1 MVCQYHFLY
10 QYYRKN
16 IQKQILKKNANIINC
31 NSKLRQRLAKYPSVI
46 SLIMWSKNGKRWQK
60 SHSNT
65 SAFKFLC
72 RDKEFQ
78 YYANM
83 LFCIH
88 KSVCTE
94 TNIRYF
100 VPTHPSKEQ
109 SLLSKLHSVKGVW
122 GPMWVTPSYLLLT
135 LWLLFKDITNM
146 F

>member
-1 MVCQYHFLY
+1 MEIIKLLTKVTFQY
-10 QYYRKN
+10 
-16 IQKQILKKNANIINC
+16 
-31 NSKLRQRLAKYPSVI
+31 
-46 SLIMWSKNGKRWQK
+46 
-60 SHSNT
+60 NT

-122 GPMWVTPSYLLLT
+122 AHGSNSFLLAANIV
-135 LWLLFKDITNM
+135 LLFKDITYSGLMN